1 MPDSLKFQIALI
13 DAVSKPGK
21 EMASAVQKLKLQL
34 SEAEKQVRKTEAELA
49 KLGKG
54 KNVDLNQYKQLTAQL
69 AQQKGTVSQ
78 LRGNVLGATS
88 AMRDQ
93 AATSASSAASL
104 AALGTAATAAAAAV
118 VAMGVALGAAA
129 IGGMSLAISAS
140 EAKNDTLD
148 ALEAFQGSAEAADS
162 TYKSILGITDR
173 VAISLKRG
181 QELAIEL
188 SAAGL
193 TSGAALTSAVE
204 SIGQVESVLGAG
216 AGGKI
221 QALIEKSLAG
231 GEFKLESRALQGTGV
246 STAMIAEQ
254 LGITPKQLEAQIKA
268 GQISAEKGVDALT
281 KAVNSKFGALAGKQV
296 LDFGAQMQK
305 LKDNIIGIFADVD
318 TGGFLT
324 SLKDV
329 LSVFD
334 ASTTSGAAL
343 REVLTG
349 VFNGLFKVVEAV
361 APFVKAFLKGMIIIA
376 LQIYIAFKPLIKTIR
391 DAFGGDN
398 TAAVEGFAGVFSR
411 FGEFLAQYLPF
422 VVSFAQTLIGFLVPA
437 FKLLWSV
444 ISPILTIV
452 GAVITALGAISSV
465 IQGFVLQAMTFGVQ
479 IVTGLLD
486 GIKSMASAPVDAIKG
501 IASSA
506 LNAFKG
512 VFGIASPSKVM
523 AQMGGHMMGGL
534 EQGIDKN
541 ASAPEAALTESVAP
555 PALGGGGA
563 GSGGRSVVLNVEAGA
578 IQINAGGGAQQIAEE
593 LPGLLANVFE
603 QAMIEVGG
611 APAQAA

>member
-1 MPDSLKFQIALI
+1 MSESLQFQIALI
-13 DAVSKPGK
+13 DKLTKPGK
-21 EMASAVQKLKLQL
+21 EMEAQLKKLKLQL
-34 SEAEKQVRKTEAELA
+34 SDAEKQVRATESQLA

-54 KNVDLNQYKQLTAQL
+54 KVVDVAQYKQLTAQL
-69 AQQKGTVSQ
+69 AQQKGTVAQ
-78 LRGNVLGATS
+78 LRENVLASTKALGEQEAS
-88 AMRDQ
+88 A
-93 AATSASSAASL
+93 ASSAKAL
-104 AALGTAATAAAAAV
+104 GALGTAATAAAAAV
-118 VAMGVALGAAA
+118 VALGVALGAAA
-129 IGGMSLAISAS
+129 IGGMSLALSAS

-162 TYKSILGITDR
+162 TYKSIIGITDR
-173 VAISLKRG
+173 VAISTKRG

-188 SAAGL
+188 AAAGI
-193 TSGAALTSAVE
+193 TSGDALTRAVE
-204 SIGQVESVLGAG
+204 SIGQVESVLGQG

-221 QALIEKSLAG
+221 QNIIEKALAG
-231 GEFKLESRALQGTGV
+231 GEFEISAKTLKGTGV

-281 KAVNSKFGALAGKQV
+281 KAANAKFGALAGKQV

-318 TGGFLT
+318 TSGFLGA
-324 SLKDV
+324 LKDV

-334 ASTTSGAAL
+334 SSTSSGAAL
-343 REVLTG
+343 REMLIGT
-349 VFNGLFKVVEAV
+349 FNALFKVVEAV

-376 LQIYIAFKPLIKTIR
+376 LQIYIAFKPLIKTIQ

-398 TAAVEGFAGVFSR
+398 TAAVTSFAGAFSAV
-411 FGEFLAQYLPF
+411 GEWLARTLPF
-422 VVSFAQTLIGFLVPA
+422 VVSYAQTLVGFLIPA

-444 ISPILTIV
+444 ISPVLSVV
-452 GAVITALGAISSV
+452 GALMTAFIALGTTFST
-465 IQGFVLQAMTFGVQ
+465 FVVQAFTFGTQ
-479 IVTGLLD
+479 IVQGLID

-506 LNAFKG
+506 LTAFKG

-523 AQMGGHMMGGL
+523 GQMGGHLMTGL
-534 EQGIDKN
+534 EQGVDKN
-541 ASAPEAALTESVAP
+541 AAGPEAALAESVAP
-555 PALGGGGA
+555 PALGGGS
-563 GSGGRSVVLNVEAGA
+563 SGGSRSVVLNVEAGA
-578 IQINAGGGAQQIAEE
+578 IQINANGGAQQIAEE

-603 QAMIEVGG
+603 QAMIEIGG
-611 APAQAA
+611 AKAA